1 MKKLFLA
8 SQAKHPKSIEKL
20 KEFIGE
26 DYENKHVVYI
36 PTAANGELYGS
47 WKGGGSLKAAKTVF
61 KNLTIAELESTSTN
75 QIIKLLENSDLI
87 WMAGG
92 YSGYLLYWLRR
103 LELDKYL
110 PEILDNGVIYIGS
123 SAGSMVCARTQYS
136 SELYFDEPG
145 TSVIPGLSLIDF
157 EILPHYQ
164 EDQYDEIKKKWIKG
178 DLCLL
183 KDGEVVTVVGD
194 KVEIL
199 GEERFVR
206 K

>member
-20 KEFIGE
+20 KKFVGE
-26 DYENKHVVYI
+26 DYNNKSVVYI
-36 PTAANGELYGS
+36 PTASNGESYGI
-47 WKGGGSLKAAKTVF
+47 WKEGGSLKAAKKTF
-61 KNLTIAELESTSTN
+61 KNLTLVELESTSTN
-75 QIIKLLENSDLI
+75 QIIKLLENSDII

-103 LELDKYL
+103 LELDKHL
-110 PEILDNGVIYIGS
+110 PNILDQGVIYIGS
-123 SAGSMVCARTQYS
+123 SAGSMVCSKTHYS
-136 SELYFDEPG
+136 SELFLDEPG
-145 TSVIPGLSLIDF
+145 TSIMPGLGLIDF
-157 EILPHYQ
+157 EIYPHYQ
-164 EDQYDEIKKKWIKG
+164 EDQYEEIEKKWTTG

-199 GEERFVR
+199 GEERFIR